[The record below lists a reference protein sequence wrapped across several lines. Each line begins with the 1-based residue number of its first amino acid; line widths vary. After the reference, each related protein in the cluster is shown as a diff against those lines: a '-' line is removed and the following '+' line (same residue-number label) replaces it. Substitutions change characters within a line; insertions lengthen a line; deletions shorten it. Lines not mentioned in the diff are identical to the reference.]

1 MVSVL
6 LCRQAPFFIIGVEV
20 VNSKT
25 KWNSKHKERLEQ
37 LKDPVVNPRLL
48 NLSTYL
54 NGGTALDIAC
64 GLGGNSLFLAHKN
77 YQVEAIDISDVAINF
92 VQEQARSNS
101 LNIHPRLC
109 DLTELKHIEWQ
120 DQTFNLVVM
129 TYYLDRSIFPIVKN
143 LIQQD
148 GYFFMETFLQTPQ
161 NQNEGV
167 SNQYKLQ
174 SNELLS
180 EFSNWKILYFEE
192 NEQDG
197 RQTIFCQ
204 KTVL

>member
-1 MVSVL
+1 M
-6 LCRQAPFFIIGVEV
+6 
-20 VNSKT
+20 NSKT
-25 KWNSKHKERLEQ
+25 KWNSKHKERIEQ

-92 VQEQARSNS
+92 IQEQARSNN

-129 TYYLDRSIFPIVKN
+129 TYYLDRSIFPIVKS

-148 GYFFMETFLQTPQ
+148 GYFFMETFFQTPQ

-180 EFSNWKILYFEE
+180 EFRNWKILFFEE

>member
-1 MVSVL
+1 
-6 LCRQAPFFIIGVEV
+6 

-25 KWNSKHKERLEQ
+25 KWNSKHKERLEK
-37 LKDPVVNPRLL
+37 LNEPAVNPRLM

-54 NGGTALDIAC
+54 NGDTALDIAC
-64 GLGGNSLFLAHKN
+64 GLGGNSLFLAHMN

-92 VQEQARSNS
+92 VQKLAINNG
-101 LNIHPRLC
+101 LNIRPRVC
-109 DLTELKHIEWQ
+109 DLTELDRIEWQ
-120 DQTFNLVVM
+120 KHSFNLVVM
-129 TYYLDRSIFPIVKN
+129 TYYLDRSLFPIVKS

-148 GYFFMETFLQTPQ
+148 GYFFMETFYQTPH
-161 NQNEGV
+161 NQNTGV

-174 SNELLS
+174 SNELLD
-180 EFSNWKILYFEE
+180 EFSEWKILFFEE
-192 NEQDG
+192 NEHEG